1 MSQCK
6 IAKILIFITLAMME
20 MLFFSDAFIYTFV
33 KHFIHISGDGKYTI
47 DNFEMIVFLKKIL
60 ACALGLES

>member
-1 MSQCK
+1 
-6 IAKILIFITLAMME
+6 MME

-47 DNFEMIVFLKKIL
+47 DNFEMTVFLKKIL